1 MPSSSSPQ
9 PWLRK
14 AVALWFLIDAIIALA
29 PPLYW
34 AAGGWTDSVLG
45 VPGALFY
52 FLAVNVVITASL
64 VFAYLV
70 EREEEEA

>member
-1 MPSSSSPQ
+1 MLKSSTASLKRRLVR
-9 PWLRK
+9 WWFALD
-14 AVALWFLIDAIIALA
+14 AVLALA

-34 AAGGWTDSVLG
+34 AASGWTDNVLG

-52 FLAVNVVITASL
+52 FLAVNLVITASL

-70 EREEEEA
+70 ERAEGEA

>member
-1 MPSSSSPQ
+1 MLKSSTASLKRRLVH
-9 PWLRK
+9 WWFALD
-14 AVALWFLIDAIIALA
+14 AVLALA

-34 AAGGWTDSVLG
+34 AASGWTDSVLG

-52 FLAVNVVITASL
+52 FLAVNALITASL

-70 EREEEEA
+70 EREEGEA